1 MSILFYESNVTF
13 KNILNLVER
22 DHGKKGI
29 GDGGCRSFSQ
39 GELLSG
45 LAEVWR
51 GVWYPVTRH
60 PEFVCAD
67 ADRNHA
73 SVNKEKNEDGE
84 GTSRM
89 ELLVIGRGWGEKPVR
104 RRG

>member
-1 MSILFYESNVTF
+1 MQIILSRRIAEWSCRG
-13 KNILNLVER
+13 VE
-22 DHGKKGI
+22 
-29 GDGGCRSFSQ
+29 
-39 GELLSG
+39 
-45 LAEVWR
+45 

-104 RRG
+104 RG

>member
-1 MSILFYESNVTF
+1 M
-13 KNILNLVER
+13 
-22 DHGKKGI
+22 
-29 GDGGCRSFSQ
+29 
-39 GELLSG
+39 
-45 LAEVWR
+45 
-51 GVWYPVTRH
+51 WYPVTQH

-67 ADRNHA
+67 ADRNDA